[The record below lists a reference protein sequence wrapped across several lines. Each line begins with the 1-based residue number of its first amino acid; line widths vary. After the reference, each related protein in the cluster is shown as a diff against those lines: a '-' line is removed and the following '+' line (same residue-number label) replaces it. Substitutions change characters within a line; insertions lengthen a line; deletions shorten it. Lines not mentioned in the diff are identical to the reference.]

1 MLQKR
6 LFGTDLATM
15 SRLIRPRLSI
25 SGGPRGNGPCS
36 LPFADPAP
44 FAPRMRGAKGAG
56 CQMRPAVY
64 IAAMRAARRRA
75 SGVVGSGAGCA
86 GRPWSRGS
94 HQSHSSAPI

>member
-15 SRLIRPRLSI
+15 SRLIRQRLSI

-44 FAPRMRGAKGAG
+44 FAPRMRGAKGG
-56 CQMRPAVY
+56 AV
-64 IAAMRAARRRA
+64 R
-75 SGVVGSGAGCA
+75 
-86 GRPWSRGS
+86 
-94 HQSHSSAPI
+94 